1 MKNGFFAVSFFP
13 ENEIIMNALNKTK
26 QQLLNEIQE
35 LRKEQDALKAFYEKF
50 SIENKH
56 TEEGLSESE
65 ENFRSIFEN
74 NSAAMALI
82 EPDTTMSM
90 VNEEY
95 CRLSGYTKQEV
106 IGTSWT
112 KQIPPQDL
120 ELMKEYNRR
129 RLINPKD
136 APDKYEFTFYQ
147 KNGNIRHALMS
158 ITMLSNRKIITSFVD
173 ITERKQSEMALLET
187 ESSLNAIFNA
197 ADDSIFLLS
206 ADETCIEVNEIGA
219 KRLGRTREQTIG
231 CRLADVLPPEI
242 EAHRRPFL
250 NRALLDGK
258 KVNFEDE
265 RNGRWMVN
273 NFYPILNND
282 GQVVRLAIYSR
293 DITERKQAENALRE
307 SEESFR
313 VLFEGS
319 SQGILATDIETHRF
333 LFSNPAICQMFGYSG
348 EEFQRLSV
356 TDLHPKESLD
366 SLMKEVEFQKRGE
379 EPISIAVPCLRKD
392 GTVFYADIAG
402 ASTTVNGRK
411 CIVGFFLDVTERKL
425 AEDALKESEQ
435 KYRNIF
441 ENIQNVYYETS
452 MDGTILEIS
461 PAIYILSKRL
471 YRREDLLGQNMF
483 KFYSDPEMRKIL
495 LQELQK
501 MERLEDFDIELK
513 NQDGSL
519 TQVALTCRL
528 IRDENKQPKKI
539 IGSMR
544 NITERKQFEM
554 ELIIAKERAEES
566 DRLKSVFLA
575 NMSHEIRT
583 PMNGI
588 LGFAEL
594 LKEPHLTDGEQ
605 QQYISIIE
613 KSGKRMLNIIG
624 DIVSISK
631 IESGQM
637 ETIISETNINEQ
649 IEYIYTFF
657 NPEAEKKGLQ
667 LLIKNTLPSKESII
681 KTDYEKLYAILTSLV
696 GNAIKFTQTGSIE
709 LGVEKKGNYL
719 EFFVKDS
726 GEGIRHEVKTVIFE
740 RFRQDIDFK
749 SRFNEGAGL
758 GLSISKAYVEMLGG
772 KIWLESEIG
781 KGSTFY
787 FTLPYIAES
796 EANVVSKVVPS
807 GIGADKQV
815 NKLKIL
821 IAEDDETSESF
832 LSIVLKVYC
841 REILKAG
848 TGDEAVEACR
858 NNPDIDL
865 VLMDVRMPKM
875 NGYEATHQIRQ
886 FNKNVVIIA
895 QTAYGLAGDREKAID
910 AGCNDYI
917 SKPFN
922 KAILT
927 ALNQKH
933 FSR

>member
-1 MKNGFFAVSFFP
+1 
-13 ENEIIMNALNKTK
+13 
-26 QQLLNEIQE
+26 
-35 LRKEQDALKAFYEKF
+35 
-50 SIENKH
+50 
-56 TEEGLSESE
+56 
-65 ENFRSIFEN
+65 
-74 NSAAMALI
+74 
-82 EPDTTMSM
+82 
-90 VNEEY
+90 
-95 CRLSGYTKQEV
+95 
-106 IGTSWT
+106 
-112 KQIPPQDL
+112 
-120 ELMKEYNRR
+120 
-129 RLINPKD
+129 
-136 APDKYEFTFYQ
+136 
-147 KNGNIRHALMS
+147 
-158 ITMLSNRKIITSFVD
+158 
-173 ITERKQSEMALLET
+173 
-187 ESSLNAIFNA
+187 
-197 ADDSIFLLS
+197 
-206 ADETCIEVNEIGA
+206 
-219 KRLGRTREQTIG
+219 
-231 CRLADVLPPEI
+231 
-242 EAHRRPFL
+242 
-250 NRALLDGK
+250 
-258 KVNFEDE
+258 
-265 RNGRWMVN
+265 
-273 NFYPILNND
+273 
-282 GQVVRLAIYSR
+282 
-293 DITERKQAENALRE
+293 
-307 SEESFR
+307 
-313 VLFEGS
+313 
-319 SQGILATDIETHRF
+319 
-333 LFSNPAICQMFGYSG
+333 
-348 EEFQRLSV
+348 
-356 TDLHPKESLD
+356 
-366 SLMKEVEFQKRGE
+366 
-379 EPISIAVPCLRKD
+379 
-392 GTVFYADIAG
+392 
-402 ASTTVNGRK
+402 
-411 CIVGFFLDVTERKL
+411 
-425 AEDALKESEQ
+425 
-435 KYRNIF
+435 
-441 ENIQNVYYETS
+441 
-452 MDGTILEIS
+452 
-461 PAIYILSKRL
+461 
-471 YRREDLLGQNMF
+471 
-483 KFYSDPEMRKIL
+483 
-495 LQELQK
+495 
-501 MERLEDFDIELK
+501 
-513 NQDGSL
+513 
-519 TQVALTCRL
+519 L

-895 QTAYGLAGDREKAID
+895 QTAYGLAGDREKAIE

-927 ALNQKH
+927 ALIQKH